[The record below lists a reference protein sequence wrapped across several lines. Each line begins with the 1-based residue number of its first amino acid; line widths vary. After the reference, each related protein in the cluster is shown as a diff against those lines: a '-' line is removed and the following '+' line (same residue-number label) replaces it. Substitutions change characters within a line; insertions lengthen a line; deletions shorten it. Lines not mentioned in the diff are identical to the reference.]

1 MEEEFTEP
9 RGEVGVSGLK
19 EVQVE
24 RKEMKRIFEKLDI
37 RKAMGPDGVSK
48 WILKE
53 CREELVEPVWDIIS
67 TSLMEGAVPKEWKR
81 ANIVPI

>member
-9 RGEVGVSGLK
+9 RGDMGVSGLK

-24 RKEMKRIFEKLDI
+24 RKEIKRMLEKLDI
-37 RKAMGPDGVSK
+37 LKAMRLDGVLY

-53 CREELVEPVWDIIS
+53 CREELGEPVWGIIS
-67 TSLMEGAVPKEWKR
+67 TSLMKGQC
-81 ANIVPI
+81 

>member
-1 MEEEFTEP
+1 MNQRFKIVFCMEIEFTEP

-37 RKAMGPDGVSK
+37 RKAMGPDGVSH
-48 WILKE
+48 
-53 CREELVEPVWDIIS
+53 
-67 TSLMEGAVPKEWKR
+67 
-81 ANIVPI
+81 